1 MLISGVDAA
10 LHAGALRFAK
20 ELGKAHALHEELK
33 DFRRHLSATGKA
45 TYQARIGK
53 HDDLVLAVAI
63 ALWWATERRRHQ
75 IHIGPLA
82 GLY

>member
-1 MLISGVDAA
+1 MNS
-10 LHAGALRFAK
+10 RFAA
-20 ELGKAHALHEELK
+20 ELTEAPAIAEELK
-33 DFRRHLSATGKA
+33 DFKRHLGAAGRA

-63 ALWWATERRRHQ
+63 ALWWATERRKHRV
-75 IHIGPLA
+75 IVGAVL